1 MTKQEARK
9 QLKCRHCVF
18 LDSET
23 EICLCGDPDSEDCP
37 KEDVAPVRHGKWI
50 ENYGSPNVKR
60 CSVCKTE
67 RWAKDSWWRYCP
79 NCGAKIDGKVGEQE

>member
-23 EICLCGDPDSEDCP
+23 EICLCGDQDSEDCP
-37 KEDVAPVRHGKWI
+37 KE
-50 ENYGSPNVKR
+50 
-60 CSVCKTE
+60 
-67 RWAKDSWWRYCP
+67 
-79 NCGAKIDGKVGEQE
+79 GEQE